1 MFKLPNEDKVSTL
14 KSVCRHKMQFEV
26 SILEHYAKQ
35 AEEVVFKLFYSI
47 SEFLERLISIFK
59 KINQCYKDNHKQEK
73 VVDYEDVLPTFL
85 SDQLAEIE
93 KMMIASQR
101 IIIAE
106 QLKNTLRKSCSK
118 QKKEQKPHKKKTQE
132 TQRSS
137 LIKTRESRTF
147 KIIKDRV
154 LKTLDITKYRTL
166 FLDAFPDQVKEAR

>member
-93 KMMIASQR
+93 KMMIAS
-101 IIIAE
+101 
-106 QLKNTLRKSCSK
+106 
-118 QKKEQKPHKKKTQE
+118 
-132 TQRSS
+132 
-137 LIKTRESRTF
+137 
-147 KIIKDRV
+147 
-154 LKTLDITKYRTL
+154 
-166 FLDAFPDQVKEAR
+166 